1 MMAAGDSQL
10 RVVVSGG
17 TSGLGYATAQ
27 YLSVRGARVWILGS
41 SEDSLSQAL
50 ESLDVAGGS
59 WADAADESATV
70 AAVAEAATSLGG
82 LDGAFVNAGIDGEDE
97 NALDLSAEHFRRVMD
112 VNVVGAFVLA
122 RESAKAMGDDGGSIV
137 INASVNGQRAEKGFA
152 DYNASKAA
160 AVSLAQ
166 SLALDLADKR
176 VAVSAICPGYVRTR
190 MTESYLNDPQLSKE
204 LLAEIP
210 AGRFGEPEEVAR
222 LVAFLLDPASSY
234 MTGTVVSIAGGR
246 NV

>member
-1 MMAAGDSQL
+1 MMAAGESQL

-17 TSGLGYATAQ
+17 TSGLGYATAE
-27 YLSVRGARVWILGS
+27 YLSVQGARVWILGS
-41 SEDSLSQAL
+41 SEESLTRAL

-70 AAVAEAATSLGG
+70 AAVAEATASLGG

-97 NALDLSAEHFRRVMD
+97 NALNLSAEHFRRVMD

-166 SLALDLADKR
+166 SLALDLAEKR

-190 MTESYLNDPQLSKE
+190 MTESYLDDPQLSKE

-234 MTGTVVSIAGGR
+234 MTGTVVSVAGGR

>member
-27 YLSVRGARVWILGS
+27 YLSVQGARVWILGS

>member
-1 MMAAGDSQL
+1 MAAGDSQL

-27 YLSVRGARVWILGS
+27 YLSVQGARVWILGS

>member
-1 MMAAGDSQL
+1 MAAGDSQL